1 MNYYMGI
8 RCFLVIAEYIILAK
22 ILQTKTKN
30 YKFFLITPMLY
41 WGIITM
47 FHFERTEAA
56 YLSELMTVV
65 TVMILVEGSF
75 WEKFVQMLKMY
86 VVVTCLDMCLE
97 QIIELVLPRIKE
109 REGILNLSATLL
121 AFLLILLFFYVKHKI
136 RIHAGENGRKRWLI
150 FFYLSIF
157 GMEVSAFLTI
167 GGLNYTSEYVN
178 SHSIQVFTKVI
189 TILATLSI
197 LGLMSIIY
205 YVQDTNKRLKESI
218 TTEHLLQE
226 SQQNYY
232 ETLLEKEEET
242 RRFRHDILNHFMCI
256 QALAEKE
263 PEHVADY
270 VQDLQEKMIQIQK
283 KCYQTGNMIVDI
295 ITNQYINQLKEQVE
309 NVQVEISG
317 KCTEQLGMK
326 QADLCTVYSNLLKNA
341 VEEIARQK
349 DGKRY
354 LKVMIF
360 QNLSGLKIEIVNSTE
375 GITDDSF
382 LLQTKKKDT
391 RNHGIGLKNVKDTV
405 ERQNGIFEYNYQ
417 ENLFWVT
424 VMIPFQENR

>member
-22 ILQTKTKN
+22 ILQTKTRN

-97 QIIELVLPRIKE
+97 QILELALPRIKE
-109 REGILNLSATLL
+109 REGILNFSATLM

-136 RIHAGENGRKRWLI
+136 RIHAGENARKRWLI

-167 GGLNYTSEYVN
+167 GGLNYTSEYVD
-178 SHSIQVFTKVI
+178 SHSIQVFAKII

-283 KCYQTGNMIVDI
+283 KCYQTGNTIVDI

-360 QNLSGLKIEIVNSTE
+360 QNPSGLKIEIVNSME
-375 GITDDSF
+375 GIMDDSF

-405 ERQNGIFEYNYQ
+405 ERQKGIFEYNYR

>member
-22 ILQTKTKN
+22 ILQTKTRN

-97 QIIELVLPRIKE
+97 QILELALPRIKE
-109 REGILNLSATLL
+109 REGILNFSATLM

-136 RIHAGENGRKRWLI
+136 RIHVGENGRKRWLI

-167 GGLNYTSEYVN
+167 GGLNYTSEYVD
-178 SHSIQVFTKVI
+178 SHSIQVFAKII

-270 VQDLQEKMIQIQK
+270 VQDLQEKMTQIQK
-283 KCYQTGNMIVDI
+283 KCYQTGNTIVDI

-360 QNLSGLKIEIVNSTE
+360 QNPSGLKIEIVNSTE
-375 GITDDSF
+375 GIMDDSF

-405 ERQNGIFEYNYQ
+405 ERQKGIFEYNYR

>member
-22 ILQTKTKN
+22 ILQTKTRN

-75 WEKFVQMLKMY
+75 GEKFVQMLKMY

-97 QIIELVLPRIKE
+97 QILELALPRIKE
-109 REGILNLSATLL
+109 REGILNFSATLM

-167 GGLNYTSEYVN
+167 GGLNYTSEYVD
-178 SHSIQVFTKVI
+178 SHSIQVFAKII

-263 PEHVADY
+263 PAHVADY

-283 KCYQTGNMIVDI
+283 KCYQTGNTIVDI

-360 QNLSGLKIEIVNSTE
+360 QNPSGLKIEIVNSME
-375 GITDDSF
+375 GIMDDSF

-405 ERQNGIFEYNYQ
+405 ERQKGIFEYNYR

>member
-22 ILQTKTKN
+22 ILQTKTRN

-97 QIIELVLPRIKE
+97 QILELALPRIKE
-109 REGILNLSATLL
+109 REGILNFSATLM

-136 RIHAGENGRKRWLI
+136 RIHAGENARKRWLI

-167 GGLNYTSEYVN
+167 GGLNYTSEYVD
-178 SHSIQVFTKVI
+178 SHSIQVFAKII

-283 KCYQTGNMIVDI
+283 KCYQTGNTIVDI

-360 QNLSGLKIEIVNSTE
+360 QNPSGLKIEIVNSTE

-405 ERQNGIFEYNYQ
+405 ERQKGIFEYNYQ

>member
-1 MNYYMGI
+1 
-8 RCFLVIAEYIILAK
+8 
-22 ILQTKTKN
+22 
-30 YKFFLITPMLY
+30 MLY
-41 WGIITM
+41 CDCRIYNFGKNLTDQNEKLQVFPDYTHVIWGIITM

-97 QIIELVLPRIKE
+97 QILELVLPRIKE
-109 REGILNLSATLL
+109 REGILNFSATLM

-136 RIHAGENGRKRWLI
+136 RIHAGENGRKKWLI

-167 GGLNYTSEYVN
+167 GGLNYTSEYVD
-178 SHSIQVFTKVI
+178 SHSIQVFAKII

-283 KCYQTGNMIVDI
+283 KCYQTGNTIVDI

-360 QNLSGLKIEIVNSTE
+360 QNPSGLKIEIVNSTE
-375 GITDDSF
+375 GIMDDSF

-405 ERQNGIFEYNYQ
+405 ERQKGIFEYNYR

>member
-75 WEKFVQMLKMY
+75 LEKFVQMLKMY

-97 QIIELVLPRIKE
+97 QILELALPRIKE
-109 REGILNLSATLL
+109 REEILNFSATLM

-167 GGLNYTSEYVN
+167 GGLNYTSKYVD
-178 SHSIQVFTKVI
+178 SHSIQIFAKII
-189 TILATLSI
+189 TILVTLSI

-283 KCYQTGNMIVDI
+283 KCYQTGNTIVDI

-309 NVQVEISG
+309 DVQVEISG

-360 QNLSGLKIEIVNSTE
+360 QNPSGLKIEIVNSTE

>member
-30 YKFFLITPMLY
+30 YKFFLITPILY

-65 TVMILVEGSF
+65 TVMIVVEGSF
-75 WEKFVQMLKMY
+75 LEKFVQMLKMY

-97 QIIELVLPRIKE
+97 QILELVLPRIKE
-109 REGILNLSATLL
+109 REEILNFSATLM

-136 RIHAGENGRKRWLI
+136 RIHAGENARKRWLI

-167 GGLNYTSEYVN
+167 GGLNYTSEYVD
-178 SHSIQVFTKVI
+178 SHSIQVFAKII

-283 KCYQTGNMIVDI
+283 KCYQTGNTIVDI

-317 KCTEQLGMK
+317 KCTEQLSMK

-360 QNLSGLKIEIVNSTE
+360 QNPSGLKIEIVNSTE
-375 GITDDSF
+375 GIMDDSF

-405 ERQNGIFEYNYQ
+405 ERQNGIFEYNYR

>member
-1 MNYYMGI
+1 MNYYMGM
-8 RCFLVIAEYIILAK
+8 RCLLVIAEYIILAK
-22 ILQTKTKN
+22 TLQTKTKN
-30 YKFFLITPMLY
+30 YKFFLITPILF
-41 WGIITM
+41 WGIITL
-47 FHFERTEAA
+47 FHFKRADAA

-97 QIIELVLPRIKE
+97 QIMELILPNIKE
-109 REGILNLSATLL
+109 RKEILDFSVALTALV
-121 AFLLILLFFYVKHKI
+121 LILVFYYMKNKI
-136 RIHAGENGRKRWLI
+136 RIQAGENIRKRWMI
-150 FFYLSIF
+150 FFYISIL

-167 GGLNYTSEYVN
+167 GGLNYTSEYVDSRN
-178 SHSIQVFTKVI
+178 IQIFAKII
-189 TILATLSI
+189 TIMATLSI
-197 LGLMSIIY
+197 IGLMSIIY

-218 TTEHLLQE
+218 TTERLLQE

-270 VQDLQEKMIQIQK
+270 VQNLQEKMIQIQK
-283 KCYQTGNMIVDI
+283 KCYQTGNTIVDI
-295 ITNQYINQLKEQVE
+295 ITNQYISQLKEQVE
-309 NVQVEISG
+309 SVQVEISC
-317 KCTEQLGMK
+317 KCTEQQGIK

-349 DGKRY
+349 EGERY
-354 LKVMIF
+354 LKVLIV
-360 QNLSGLKIEIVNSTE
+360 QNPSGMKIEIANSTE
-375 GITDDSF
+375 GIRDGS
-382 LLQTKKKDT
+382 LVLQTKKKDT
-391 RNHGIGLKNVKDTV
+391 QNHGIGLKNVRDTV
-405 ERQNGIFEYNYQ
+405 ERQNGIFEYKYQ
-417 ENLFWVT
+417 ENLFFVT
-424 VMIPFQENR
+424 VMIPFEENR

>member
-22 ILQTKTKN
+22 ILQTKTRN

-47 FHFERTEAA
+47 FHFVRTEAA

-97 QIIELVLPRIKE
+97 QILELALPRIKE
-109 REGILNLSATLL
+109 REGILNFSATLM
-121 AFLLILLFFYVKHKI
+121 AFLLMLLFFYVKHKI

-167 GGLNYTSEYVN
+167 GGLNYTSEYVD
-178 SHSIQVFTKVI
+178 SHSIQVFAKII

-283 KCYQTGNMIVDI
+283 KCYQTGNTIVDI

-317 KCTEQLGMK
+317 KCTEQLGIK

-360 QNLSGLKIEIVNSTE
+360 QNPSGLKIEIVNSTE
-375 GITDDSF
+375 GIMNDSF

>member
-30 YKFFLITPMLY
+30 YKFFLITPILY

-65 TVMILVEGSF
+65 TVMIVVEGSF
-75 WEKFVQMLKMY
+75 LEKFVQMLKMY

-97 QIIELVLPRIKE
+97 QILELVLPRIKE
-109 REGILNLSATLL
+109 REEILNFSATLM

-136 RIHAGENGRKRWLI
+136 RIHAGENARKRWLI

-167 GGLNYTSEYVN
+167 GGLNYTSEYVD
-178 SHSIQVFTKVI
+178 SHSIQVFAKII

-283 KCYQTGNMIVDI
+283 KCYQTGNTIVDI

-317 KCTEQLGMK
+317 KCTEQLSMK

-360 QNLSGLKIEIVNSTE
+360 QNPSGLKIEIVNSTE

-405 ERQNGIFEYNYQ
+405 ERQNGIFEYNYR

>member
-75 WEKFVQMLKMY
+75 LEKFVQMLKMY
-86 VVVTCLDMCLE
+86 VVVICLDMCLE
-97 QIIELVLPRIKE
+97 QILELALPRIKE
-109 REGILNLSATLL
+109 REGILNFSATLM

-167 GGLNYTSEYVN
+167 GGLNYTSEYVD
-178 SHSIQVFTKVI
+178 SHSIQVFAKII

-270 VQDLQEKMIQIQK
+270 VQNLQEKMIQIQK
-283 KCYQTGNMIVDI
+283 KCYQTGNTIVDI

-360 QNLSGLKIEIVNSTE
+360 QNPSGLKIEIVNSTE
-375 GITDDSF
+375 GIMDDSF

-405 ERQNGIFEYNYQ
+405 ERQKGIFEYNYR